1 MNLQRLHTMLNN
13 KEKVDVY
20 YDERPVWVQEVHD
33 NIAKVSFVDNF
44 EEKDV
49 YIEDLYEND
58 LYNKEHP

>member
-1 MNLQRLHTMLNN
+1 MNLERLHNMLNN

-33 NIAKVSFVDNF
+33 KIAKVSFIDNF

-58 LYNKEHP
+58 LYN

>member
-1 MNLQRLHTMLNN
+1 MNLERLHTMLNN

-20 YDERPVWVQEVHD
+20 YDERPVWVQEVKD
-33 NIAKVSFVDNF
+33 NIATVSFIDNF

-58 LYNKEHP
+58 LYN

>member
-1 MNLQRLHTMLNN
+1 MNLERLHNMLNN

-20 YDERPVWVQEVHD
+20 YDERPVWVQEVYD
-33 NIAKVSFVDNF
+33 NIAKVSFIDNF

-58 LYNKEHP
+58 LYN

>member
-1 MNLQRLHTMLNN
+1 MNLERLHHMLNN

-20 YDERPVWVQEVHD
+20 YDQRPVWVQEVHD
-33 NIAKVSFVDNF
+33 DIAKVGFLDSF

-58 LYNKEHP
+58 LYN